1 MNLKKGMIDYLRSI
15 KTEEDYKNT
24 NIWDMFT
31 KFNQYKLIDEDVNK
45 IMNGLWQGFNDIKV
59 LTDILV

>member
-1 MNLKKGMIDYLRSI
+1 MNLEKGMADYLRGI

-45 IMNGLWQGFNDIKV
+45 IMNGL
-59 LTDILV
+59 